1 MVGVCK
7 IHVKKTIAFL
17 CTSNEQL
24 ECENGQLEFEDKDTI
39 PFTLAL
45 NV

>member
-1 MVGVCK
+1 MVVVCK
-7 IHVKKTIAFL
+7 INVKKTIAFFYVPAMK
-17 CTSNEQL
+17 L
-24 ECENGQLEFEDKDTI
+24 EFENGQLEFENKDTI

>member
-1 MVGVCK
+1 MVVVYK
-7 IHVKKTIAFL
+7 INVKKTIAFL

-24 ECENGQLEFEDKDTI
+24 EFENKDTI